1 MPALLCS
8 IQLGGQEI
16 EYSRPPLKTWL
27 TLEDAKEK
35 IHKAVKSA
43 SREAIASS
51 ICSYLSIALSLS
63 IDDLVSLPWYEVAD
77 AFETVQITN
86 YPQYEFPFLNAN
98 VDDRRETWDY
108 EGRTWFIWAHIF
120 AKAFGWNL
128 EYIAE
133 LDVDDAIALAQEI
146 AVDNQLEKE
155 FQWMVS
161 EVPHQVEGGF
171 KPLQR
176 PRWMLYSAK
185 PPEIKKVKIRKEF
198 MPVGYIIHA
207 DGTTSGES
215 TSPE

>member
-1 MPALLCS
+1 MPVSLCS
-8 IQLGGQEI
+8 IQLDGREI
-16 EYSRPPLKTWL
+16 EYSRPPLKLWL
-27 TLEDAKEK
+27 MLEDAKET
-35 IHKAVKSA
+35 INKAVKGT
-43 SREAIASS
+43 SRDAIASS
-51 ICSYLSIALSLS
+51 ICSYLSIALSVS
-63 IDDLVSLPWYEVAD
+63 IEELQSLPWYEVA
-77 AFETVQITN
+77 AAYVEVQTAN

-120 AKAFGWNL
+120 AKAFGWKL

-155 FQWMVS
+155 FEWMIS
-161 EVPHQVEGGF
+161 EVPHQIEGGF

-176 PRWMLYSAK
+176 PRWMLFSPK

-207 DGTTSGES
+207 DGTTSGEGS
-215 TSPE
+215 